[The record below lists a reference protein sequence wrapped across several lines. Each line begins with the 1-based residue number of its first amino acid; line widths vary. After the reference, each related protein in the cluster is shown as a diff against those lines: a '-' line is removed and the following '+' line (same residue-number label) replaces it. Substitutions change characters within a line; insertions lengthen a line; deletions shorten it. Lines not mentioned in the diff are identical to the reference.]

1 MALAEF
7 PQDDDLLGSAQELVE
22 QPRWKQREQR
32 RIAGMQQH
40 GELMG
45 FEGNVAGKV
54 LKPLAA
60 ETSLA
65 LRGSYFSP
73 ALLLI

>member
-1 MALAEF
+1 LTLAQF
-7 PQDDDLLGSAQELVE
+7 PEDDDLLGSTLELIE
-22 QPRWKQREQR
+22 QPRWQQREQR
-32 RIAGMQQH
+32 RAARMQQH
-40 GELMG
+40 GELTG
-45 FEGNVAGKV
+45 FESNVARKV

-65 LRGSYFSP
+65 LRESHFSP

>member
-1 MALAEF
+1 MTLAEF
-7 PQDDDLLGSAQELVE
+7 PDDDDLLGSTLELIE
-22 QPRWKQREQR
+22 QPRRKRREQR
-32 RIAGMQQH
+32 RAARMQQH
-40 GELMG
+40 GELAG
-45 FEGNVAGKV
+45 LEGNVARKI

>member
-1 MALAEF
+1 LTLAKF
-7 PQDDDLLGSAQELVE
+7 PHDDDLLGSTPELIE
-22 QPRWKQREQR
+22 QPRWKRREQR
-32 RIAGMQQH
+32 RAARMQQH
-40 GELMG
+40 GELTG
-45 FEGNVAGKV
+45 FESNVAGKV